1 MNYSKLMAFEPTHY
15 GTMTN
20 SIGQIIDFYEHPIQ
34 GDESPVIAVSHV
46 QKLAAK
52 TDFYELD
59 DMVADHG
66 EYEPWFDDGQLFI
79 GGA

>member
-1 MNYSKLMAFEPTHY
+1 MALEPTHY

>member
-1 MNYSKLMAFEPTHY
+1 MNYSKLMALQPTHY

-20 SIGQIIDFYEHPIQ
+20 SIGQVIDFYEHPIH
-34 GDESPVIAVSHV
+34 GDETPVVAVSHLD
-46 QKLAAK
+46 KLAAS

-66 EYEPWFDDGQLFI
+66 EYEPLFI
-79 GGA
+79 DGKFQHGE